1 MRDSLRS
8 IPNRV
13 RQAIRVADAR
23 KNKFQKVRITMAVAK
38 RTFDV
43 VVVGAGGSGMRAAL
57 QLAHAGLKVAV
68 LSKVFPTRSH
78 TVAAQGGIAASLGNI
93 KEDNWH
99 WHMYDTVKGS
109 DYLGDQDAIEFM
121 CRAAPEVVY
130 ELEHFGMPFD
140 RTDSGKI
147 YQRPFGGHMQEYGKT
162 PVDRACAAADRT
174 GHAMLHTLYQQNVK
188 ANTHFF
194 IEWMALDLIRDEDGD
209 VLGVTAMEIET
220 GETMIFQARAT
231 LLATGGAGR
240 IFQSSTNAYINT
252 GDGLGMVARAG
263 IPLEDMEFFQ
273 FHPTGVYGAGV
284 LITEGVRG
292 EGGYLVNKNGER
304 FMEKYAPNAKD
315 LASRDVVARA
325 MTIEIN
331 EGRGCGKHGDHV
343 MLKLDHLGEDVIRQ
357 RLPGIREISLK
368 FAHVD
373 PAKAPI
379 PVVPTA
385 HYMMGGIPTN
395 FHGQVVAPYKTGPDE
410 AVHGL
415 YAAGECACVSVHG
428 ANRLGC
434 NSLLDLMV
442 FGREAGRQ
450 IIEDLKNN
458 PHPKPLPAD
467 AAERPLARLA
477 RLENQKSGE
486 RVPEVGDAMRRTMQK
501 HCGVFRFPELL
512 AEGVEQI
519 KQIAERVANT
529 EIGDKSKVFNTAR
542 IEALELDNL
551 IEVAQAAMIAAQARQ
566 ESRGAH
572 ARDDYQERD
581 DVNWLKHSLYFR
593 EGHRLDYKPVRLK
606 PLSVESFPLKA
617 RVY

>member
-1 MRDSLRS
+1 M
-8 IPNRV
+8 
-13 RQAIRVADAR
+13 AI
-23 KNKFQKVRITMAVAK
+23 AK

-209 VLGVTAMEIET
+209 VLGVTALEIET

-263 IPLEDMEFFQ
+263 LPLEDMEFFQ

-292 EGGYLVNKNGER
+292 EGGYLVNKDGER

-315 LASRDVVARA
+315 LASRDVVSRA

-343 MLKLDHLGEDVIRQ
+343 MLKLDHLGDDVIRQ

-415 YAAGECACVSVHG
+415 YAVGECACVSVHG

-450 IIEDLKNN
+450 IIEDLSNN
-458 PHPKPLPAD
+458 PHPKLLPAD

-477 RLENQKSGE
+477 RLESQARGE
-486 RVPEVGDAMRRTMQK
+486 SVAEVGDAMRKTMQK
-501 HCGVFRFPELL
+501 HCGVFRFPGLL

-529 EIGDKSKVFNTAR
+529 GIRDKSKVFNTAR

-551 IEVAQAAMIAAQARQ
+551 IEVAQATMIAAEARR

-572 ARDDYQERD
+572 ARDDFPQRD

>member
-1 MRDSLRS
+1 
-8 IPNRV
+8 
-13 RQAIRVADAR
+13 
-23 KNKFQKVRITMAVAK
+23 MAVAK
-38 RTFDV
+38 RSFDV

-57 QLAHAGLKVAV
+57 QLAQAGLKVAV

-78 TVAAQGGIAASLGNI
+78 TVAAQGGIAASLGNV
-93 KEDNWH
+93 KDDNWH

-140 RTDSGKI
+140 RLDSGKI

-174 GHAMLHTLYQQNVK
+174 GHALLHTLYQQNVK

-194 IEWMALDLIRDEDGD
+194 IEWMALDLIRNEAGD
-209 VLGVTAMEIET
+209 VLGVTALEIET
-220 GETMIFQARAT
+220 GELMIFQARAT
-231 LLATGGAGR
+231 LFATGGAGR
-240 IFQSSTNAYINT
+240 IFHSSTNAFINT
-252 GDGLGMVARAG
+252 GDGLGMAARAG

-292 EGGYLVNKNGER
+292 EGGYLINKNGER
-304 FMEKYAPNAKD
+304 FMPKYAPTAKD
-315 LASRDVVARA
+315 LASRDVVSRA
-325 MTIEIN
+325 MTVEIN
-331 EGRGCGKHGDHV
+331 EGRGCGPHGDHV
-343 MLKLDHLGEDVIRQ
+343 MLKLDHLGEEVIRS
-357 RLPGIREISLK
+357 RLPGIREIAIK

-373 PAKAPI
+373 PARDPI

-395 FHGQVVAPYKTGPDE
+395 YHGQVVAPYKTGPDE
-410 AVHGL
+410 VVNGFYAV
-415 YAAGECACVSVHG
+415 GECACVSVHG

-434 NSLLDLMV
+434 NSLLDLIV

-450 IIEDLKNN
+450 IVEDLQNN
-458 PHPKPLPAD
+458 KHHQPLPVD
-467 AAERPLARLA
+467 AADRPLARLS
-477 RLENQKSGE
+477 RLENQKDGE
-486 RVPEVGDAMRRTMQK
+486 RVAAVGEAMRRTMQK

-512 AEGVEQI
+512 KEGVEQI
-519 KQIAERVANT
+519 KKVAERAAYT
-529 EIGDKSKVFNTAR
+529 EIKDKSRVFNTAR

-551 IEVAQAAMIAAQARQ
+551 IEVAQAAMIAAEARK

-572 ARDDYQERD
+572 ARDDFPDRD

-593 EGHRLDYKPVRLK
+593 EGRRLDHKPVRLK

>member
-1 MRDSLRS
+1 
-8 IPNRV
+8 
-13 RQAIRVADAR
+13 
-23 KNKFQKVRITMAVAK
+23 MAVVK

-43 VVVGAGGSGMRAAL
+43 VVVGAAGAGMRAAL
-57 QLAHAGLKVAV
+57 QLAQAGLKVAV

-78 TVAAQGGIAASLGNI
+78 TVAAQGGIAASLGNV

-140 RTDSGKI
+140 RLDSGKI
-147 YQRPFGGHMQEYGKT
+147 YQRPFGGHMQEFGKT
-162 PVDRACAAADRT
+162 PVERACAAADRT
-174 GHAMLHTLYQQNVK
+174 GHALLHTLYQQNVK

-220 GETMIFQARAT
+220 GEVMIFQARAT
-231 LLATGGAGR
+231 LFATGGAGR

-252 GDGLGMVARAG
+252 GDGLGMAARGG

-284 LITEGVRG
+284 LISEGVRG

-304 FMEKYAPNAKD
+304 FMEKYAPSAKD
-315 LASRDVVARA
+315 LASRDVVSRA
-325 MTIEIN
+325 ITVEIN

-343 MLKLDHLGEDVIRQ
+343 LLKLDHLGDDVIRS
-357 RLPGIREISLK
+357 RLPGIREIALK

-373 PAKAPI
+373 PAKDPI

-395 FHGQVVAPYKTGPDE
+395 YHGQVVAPYKTGPDE
-410 AVHGL
+410 VVQGL
-415 YAAGECACVSVHG
+415 YAVGECACVSVHG

-450 IIEDLKNN
+450 IIDDLQRN
-458 PHPKPLPAD
+458 PHPKHLPTD

-477 RLENQKSGE
+477 RLENQKNGE
-486 RVPEVGDAMRRTMQK
+486 RVAEVGDAMRKTMQK

-512 AEGVEQI
+512 AEGVAQI
-519 KQIAERVANT
+519 KQIAERVTHT
-529 EIGDKSKVFNTAR
+529 EIRDKSKVFNTAR

-551 IEVAQAAMIAAQARQ
+551 IEVAQATMVAATARQ

-572 ARDDYQERD
+572 ARDDYPQRD

-593 EGHRLDYKPVRLK
+593 DGHRLDYKPVRLK
-606 PLSVESFPLKA
+606 PLTVESFPLKA

>member
-1 MRDSLRS
+1 
-8 IPNRV
+8 
-13 RQAIRVADAR
+13 
-23 KNKFQKVRITMAVAK
+23 
-38 RTFDV
+38 
-43 VVVGAGGSGMRAAL
+43 MRAAL
-57 QLAHAGLKVAV
+57 QLAQAGLKVAV

-78 TVAAQGGIAASLGNI
+78 TVAAQGGIAATLGNV

-140 RTDSGKI
+140 RLGSGKI

-194 IEWMALDLIRDEDGD
+194 IEWMALDLIRDEEGD

-220 GETMIFQARAT
+220 GEVMVFQARAT
-231 LLATGGAGR
+231 LFATGGAGR

-252 GDGLGMVARAG
+252 GDGLGMAARAG

-273 FHPTGVYGAGV
+273 FHPTGVYNAGV
-284 LITEGVRG
+284 LISEGVRG
-292 EGGYLVNKNGER
+292 EGGYLLNKNGER
-304 FMEKYAPNAKD
+304 FMEKYAPTAKD
-315 LASRDVVARA
+315 LASRDVVSRA
-325 MTIEIN
+325 ITVEIN
-331 EGRGCGKHGDHV
+331 EGRGCGPHGDHI
-343 MLKLDHLGEDVIRQ
+343 MLKVDHLGDEVIRS
-357 RLPGIREISLK
+357 RLPGIREIALK
-368 FAHVD
+368 FAQVD
-373 PAKAPI
+373 PARAPI

-410 AVHGL
+410 VVHGL
-415 YAAGECACVSVHG
+415 YAVGECACVSVHG

-450 IIEDLKNN
+450 IIDDLKNH
-458 PHPKPLPAD
+458 PHPKLMPANS
-467 AAERPLARLA
+467 AEYSLARLA
-477 RLENQKSGE
+477 RLENQKNGE
-486 RVPEVGDAMRRTMQK
+486 RVSEVGDAMRKSMQK
-501 HCGVFRFPELL
+501 HCGVFRFPGLL
-512 AEGVEQI
+512 VEGVEQI
-519 KQIAERVANT
+519 KQISERVALT
-529 EIGDKSKVFNTAR
+529 EIQDKSRVFNTAR

-551 IEVAQAAMIAAQARQ
+551 IEVAQATMHAAAARQ

-572 ARDDYQERD
+572 ARDDFPQRD
-581 DVNWLKHSLYFR
+581 DVKWLKHSLYFR

-606 PLSVESFPLKA
+606 PLTVESFPLKA